1 MIQKKMSFK
10 LSNLIP
16 LVLVVLLA
24 TIYLFPIIL
33 MLATAVKTN
42 DQAFNT
48 SLGLWP
54 ETFHLE
60 NFRTVFEIMPF
71 GRYAFNSLYISFMS
85 VLGITLSCPM
95 VAYSLSKIKWAGRDT
110 VFSFTTACMMIPYT
124 VTMVPLYRMWS
135 RAGLVGTFWPLI
147 LPTFFG
153 APFYIIILRQF
164 MLTIPD
170 ELLEAAEI
178 DGCSRWGIYVRLVF
192 PLAKP
197 GIATIAIFAFMNAFS
212 DFMGPLLYAN
222 SKDHYTLSIGLHAF
236 LNEHTVNWTGLMA
249 AATVF
254 MVPIMV
260 VFLFC
265 QKNIIDGISTSG
277 LKG

>member
-1 MIQKKMSFK
+1 MIQKKLSFK
-10 LSNLIP
+10 LSSVVPLI
-16 LVLVVLLA
+16 VVVILA
-24 TIYLFPIIL
+24 AIYFFPIVL
-33 MLATAVKTN
+33 MLTTAVKTN

-48 SLGLWP
+48 ALGLWP
-54 ETFHLE
+54 KTFHLE

-71 GRYAFNSLYISFMS
+71 GRYAFNSLYVSVLS
-85 VLGITLSCPM
+85 VLGIVLSCPM
-95 VAYSLSKIKWAGRDT
+95 VAYSLSKIKWTGREA
-110 VFSFTTACMMIPYT
+110 VFSLTTACMMIPYT

-135 RAGLVGTFWPLI
+135 GAGLVGTFWPLI
-147 LPTFFG
+147 LPAFFG

-178 DGCSRWGIYVRLVF
+178 DGCSRWGIYVKLVF
-192 PLAKP
+192 PLSKP
-197 GIATIAIFAFMNAFS
+197 GIATISIFAFMNAFS

-249 AATVF
+249 AATIF

-265 QKNIIDGISTSG
+265 QRKIIDGISTSG